1 MKKNWISEPS
11 KQVLYLALPLTGS
24 RLLST
29 ITGFLCFALLSR
41 YNNNALAA
49 SALISSTQ
57 LVVLI
62 AGMAILLST
71 NILVGY
77 SFGKKQFDKIANI
90 THQSII
96 LALCISITLV
106 LVFRCV
112 KPILLYFHQPEH
124 IVLITSTYFDAFSC
138 GVPAI
143 LVFTAI
149 QQTLFSIKKQ
159 NIAVICDIFSLVLT
173 LFLAIGFIY
182 GRFGFSES
190 GIVGLAYALTA
201 QAWIITLLL
210 LAYLAFHP
218 TCKKYNFFK
227 EIKFGPACF
236 FQLFNIGWPISL
248 CITGEI
254 SSLFAITVMAGWL
267 GVEALNIQ
275 HIATQYLLL
284 LVVPIFGISQAISVL
299 SSHLIGARQS
309 EMLSPFGYS
318 AIKLGFIFASV
329 ALVVFTLFPET
340 LISVFVNTQDTGN
353 YELIKTTTS
362 LLFIVC
368 TGQFFDALR
377 NICSGSLRSMG
388 ITIQP
393 MLITI
398 TYIWV
403 FSIPLAY
410 YLGFKLKFGLIGVN
424 IAYNIGMMLAGINLF
439 YLWSQKTIIFSSN
452 DNELIDNSAEQLSQK
467 NNISI

>member
-1 MKKNWISEPS
+1 MIKIIKKNWISQPS
-11 KQVLYLALPLTGS
+11 KQVLHLALPLTGS

-41 YNNNALAA
+41 YNSNALAA

-124 IVLITSTYFDAFSC
+124 IVLIASTYFDAFSY

-143 LVFTAI
+143 LVFAAI

-159 NIAVICDIFSLVLT
+159 NIAVICDILSLILT
-173 LFLAIGFIY
+173 LFLAISFIY
-182 GRFGFSES
+182 GRFGFSEF

-201 QAWIITLLL
+201 QAWVITLLL

-227 EIKFGPACF
+227 EIKFCSACF

-267 GVEALNIQ
+267 GVESLNIQ

-284 LVVPIFGISQAISVL
+284 LVVPIFGISQATSVL
-299 SSHLIGARQS
+299 SSHLIGAKQS
-309 EMLSPFGYS
+309 EMLSSFGYS
-318 AIKLGFIFASV
+318 AIKLGFIFTSI
-329 ALVVFTLFPET
+329 ALVVFTLFPKA
-340 LISVFVNTQDTGN
+340 LISIFVNTQDTSK

-362 LLFIVC
+362 LLLIVC

-398 TYIWV
+398 AYIWI

-410 YLGFKLKFGLIGVN
+410 YLGFKLGFGLVGVN
-424 IAYNIGMMLAGINLF
+424 IAYNIGMILAGINLF
-439 YLWSQKTIIFSSN
+439 HLWSQKTIIFSSN
-452 DNELIDNSAEQLSQK
+452 NNRLIEDRTEQ
-467 NNISI
+467 IFP